1 MTIKKSLIGVG
12 LGLAALLLGACS
24 GNANPLGDAT
34 SPQPAQSAPASGS
47 PQSAPVV
54 FGSADFTES
63 KILAEIYSQAL
74 KAKGIESSTK
84 LGIGSRE
91 IYIKAI
97 QDGSISAVP
106 EYTGNLLAYF
116 DKNATATT
124 ADEVEKS
131 LPAVLP
137 PGLKVL
143 KSSPAVDQDVYVVTK
158 DFSAQHGITSLEDL
172 KKIASTS
179 TLGGPPELE
188 KRPYGPPGLEK
199 IYGAK
204 FKSFVPYAKYPPK
217 ISDLDN
223 NKIQVATFFTTDA
236 VLSEKGY
243 VQLQDPQSMI
253 LPQNVIPLV
262 RSDVASNATAV
273 AALNAVQA
281 ALTTDDLMQ
290 LDKKVDSEHQDPAQ
304 VAGEWLKS
312 KGLA

>member
-1 MTIKKSLIGVG
+1 MKIKQSLVGVG
-12 LGLAALLLGACS
+12 LGIAALLLSACG
-24 GNANPLGDAT
+24 GNSNPLGEA
-34 SPQPAQSAPASGS
+34 SSSQPAQSGSASAAGG
-47 PQSAPVV
+47 PVV
-54 FGSADFTES
+54 VGSADFTES
-63 KILAEIYSQAL
+63 KILAEIYSQAM
-74 KAKGIESSTK
+74 KAKGVDSSTK

-91 IYIKAI
+91 IYIKAL

-106 EYTGNLLAYF
+106 EYTGNLLLNF
-116 DKNATATT
+116 DGNATATT
-124 ADEVEKS
+124 AEEVEKS

-137 PGLKVL
+137 PGLKLL

-158 DFSAQHGITSLEDL
+158 DFSAKNGITSLEDL

-188 KRPYGPPGLEK
+188 KRAYGPPGLEK

-204 FKSFVPYAKYPPK
+204 FKAFRPYAKYPPK
-217 ISDLDN
+217 ISDLDA

-236 VLSEKGY
+236 VISEKGY
-243 VQLQDPQSMI
+243 VELKDPQSMI

-262 RSDVASNATAV
+262 RSDVADNANAV
-273 AALNAVQA
+273 AALDAVQA
-281 ALTTDDLMQ
+281 ALTTDDLVQ
-290 LDKKVDSEHQDPAQ
+290 LDKKVDSEHQDAAQ

>member
-1 MTIKKSLIGVG
+1 MKIKRSLLGVG
-12 LGLAALLLGACS
+12 LGIAGLLLTACG
-24 GNANPLGDAT
+24 GNANPLSDAS
-34 SPQPAQSAPASGS
+34 SPQPSQSGS
-47 PQSAPVV
+47 ASAQGGPVV
-54 FGSADFTES
+54 VGSADFTES

-74 KAKGIESSTK
+74 KAKGVDSSTK

-91 IYIKAI
+91 IYIKAL

-106 EYTGNLLAYF
+106 EYTGNLLLNF
-116 DKNATATT
+116 DANATATT

-137 PGLKVL
+137 SGIKVL
-143 KSSPAVDQDVYVVTK
+143 KASSAVDQDVYFVTK
-158 DFSAQHGITSLEDL
+158 EFSAQNGITSLADL

-188 KRPYGPPGLEK
+188 KRAYGPPGLEK

-204 FKSFVPYAKYPPK
+204 FKAFVPYAKYPPK
-217 ISDLDN
+217 ISDLDS

-236 VLSEKGY
+236 VISEKGY
-243 VQLQDPQSMI
+243 VKLEDPQSMI

-262 RSDVASNATAV
+262 RSDVADNANAV
-273 AALNAVQA
+273 AALEGVQS
-281 ALTTDDLMQ
+281 ALTTDDLVQ
-290 LDKKVDSEHQDPAQ
+290 LDKKVDSERQDPAQ

>member
-1 MTIKKSLIGVG
+1 MKVKQSLVGVG
-12 LGLAALLLGACS
+12 LGIAGLLLAACG
-24 GNANPLGDAT
+24 GNSNPLGEAT
-34 SPQPAQSAPASGS
+34 SPQASASGSGSAAAQSAPI
-47 PQSAPVV
+47 VV
-54 FGSADFTES
+54 GSADFTES
-63 KILAEIYSQAL
+63 KVLAEIYSQAL

-91 IYIKAI
+91 IYIKAL
-97 QDGSISAVP
+97 QDGSITAVP
-106 EYTGNLLAYF
+106 EYTGNLLLNF
-116 DKNATATT
+116 DSNATATT
-124 ADEVEKS
+124 AQEVEKS

-137 PGLKVL
+137 QGLKVL
-143 KSSPAVDQDVYVVTK
+143 KASPAVDQDVYVVTK
-158 DFSAQHGITSLEDL
+158 DFSAKNGISSLEDL

-188 KRPYGPPGLEK
+188 KRAYGPPGLEK

-204 FKSFVPYAKYPPK
+204 FKAFRPYAKYPPK

-262 RSDVASNATAV
+262 RSDVADNATAV
-273 AALNAVQA
+273 SALNAVQS

-312 KGLA
+312 KGMA

>member
-1 MTIKKSLIGVG
+1 MKIKRSLLGVG
-12 LGLAALLLGACS
+12 LGIAGLFLTAC
-24 GNANPLGDAT
+24 GDNANPLSDAS
-34 SPQPAQSAPASGS
+34 SPQPSQSGS
-47 PQSAPVV
+47 ASAQGGPVV
-54 FGSADFTES
+54 VGSADFTES

-74 KAKGIESSTK
+74 KAKGVDSSTK

-91 IYIKAI
+91 IYIKAL

-106 EYTGNLLAYF
+106 EYTGNLLLNF
-116 DKNATATT
+116 DANATATT

-137 PGLKVL
+137 SGIKVL
-143 KSSPAVDQDVYVVTK
+143 KASSAVDQDVYVVTK
-158 DFSAQHGITSLEDL
+158 EFSAQNGITSLADL

-188 KRPYGPPGLEK
+188 KRAYGPPGLEK

-204 FKSFVPYAKYPPK
+204 FKAFVPYAKYPPK
-217 ISDLDN
+217 ISDLDS

-236 VLSEKGY
+236 VISEKGY
-243 VQLQDPQSMI
+243 VKLEDPQSMI

-262 RSDVASNATAV
+262 RSDVADNANAV
-273 AALNAVQA
+273 AALEGVQS
-281 ALTTDDLMQ
+281 ALTTDDLVQ
-290 LDKKVDSEHQDPAQ
+290 LDKKVDSERQDPAQ